1 MRQTDVIGQLV
12 CGVRLSDEEWWM
24 ADGATIRRAGD
35 NDNVSGIMLVQ
46 EVDEVEERRGKQA

>member
-1 MRQTDVIGQLV
+1 
-12 CGVRLSDEEWWM
+12 M